1 MFFLINGVN
10 ELTHLMNF
18 ILIISNNLYE
28 RENWQKNI
36 PIEEQKIGKSANE
49 RDAECHDWEL

>member
-10 ELTHLMNF
+10 ELTHLKNF

-28 RENWQKNI
+28 REKC
-36 PIEEQKIGKSANE
+36 QKIFLLSSGKLVNLLM
-49 RDAECHDWEL
+49 RDAGCHDWKL